1 MRRMGQGMK
10 LEEVRKKHKIKR
22 IDFAKV
28 HRNEEDLEEYG
39 SDKLICPYCK
49 EEIEYEAEEIQDI
62 LKGEPY
68 QCPECE
74 KWFYAEAEMSL
85 ETTCTP
91 IEDKVIDERLHIE
104 RTYEHMDKCDAAGL
118 DFSESI
124 YETVEWS
131 VFTEYARP
139 LFENMEKDSREGKE

>member
-1 MRRMGQGMK
+1 MRLQ
-10 LEEVRKKHKIKR
+10 EVREKHGIKR
-22 IDFAKV
+22 IDFSKV
-28 HRNEEDLEEYG
+28 HRSKEDLDEYG
-39 SDKLICPYCK
+39 TDRLICPYCK

-85 ETTCTP
+85 LTTCTP
-91 IEDKVIDERLHIE
+91 MEDKVIDQRQNIE
-104 RTYEHMDKCDAAGL
+104 GTYEHMDKCDAAGC

-124 YETVEWS
+124 YKTVEWS
-131 VFTEYARP
+131 VFTKYARP
-139 LFENMEKDSREGKE
+139 LFENMEKDSREKREETE